1 MRGAVG
7 NFVIYGGLICAQLAE
22 EAVLKTGTGSINA
35 DQGRT
40 KAPGETLPDLWQADL
55 L

>member
-1 MRGAVG
+1 VL
-7 NFVIYGGLICAQLAE
+7 YGGLICVQLAE
-22 EAVLKTGTGSINA
+22 EAVLKTGTRGINA

-40 KAPGETLPDLWQADL
+40 KALGETLPDMWETDL

>member
-7 NFVIYGGLICAQLAE
+7 NLVIYGGLICVQLAE
-22 EAVLKTGTGSINA
+22 EAVLKTGTRGIHA

-40 KAPGETLPDLWQADL
+40 KAPGETLPDMWKADL